1 MSRRKQAK
9 PRSVKGKKVFTGY
22 FMSTGTVEETV
33 TETPS
38 VGSFGPRVVLRHRLG
53 LDFGFLIACSC
64 WLRHRSSE
72 FNRNLS
78 LTDASHQ
85 LNVLRW
91 F

>member
-1 MSRRKQAK
+1 M
-9 PRSVKGKKVFTGY
+9 
-22 FMSTGTVEETV
+22 
-33 TETPS
+33 TEMPS
-38 VGSFGPRVVLRHRLG
+38 VGSFSPRVVLRHSLG

-91 F
+91 VLTQCQVHAIAGLFLTVGCCDWLN